1 MHANH
6 YADSDSPNRRFAKPR
21 TPTPVENT
29 RRTVMAMLRSHKG
42 DVAKTSIARH
52 FGGRNCREGE
62 RGIVNRADPV
72 GTAWDGS
79 G

>member
-1 MHANH
+1 MRIHIRLLV
-6 YADSDSPNRRFAKPR
+6 DSRNLEHQQ
-21 TPTPVENT
+21 PVENT
-29 RRTVMAMLRSHKG
+29 RRAVTAVPRSHKG

-62 RGIVNRADPV
+62 RGIVNRADPA

>member
-1 MHANH
+1 MLNH
-6 YADSDSPNRRFAKPR
+6 QERLSIPRRPDSVSRKTDS
-21 TPTPVENT
+21 
-29 RRTVMAMLRSHKG
+29 SHKG